1 MTLQTNPPPMIRRG
15 VGLAMAL
22 AAGWMTNLSWVQLRR
37 DGQFSMAAAL
47 FGPAFCV
54 LGLGLV
60 LFKGYRQERL
70 ERGEDI
76 SQLQGMALLTP
87 RWKGVLAVALAAMAV
102 NYALL
107 TGWI

>member
-1 MTLQTNPPPMIRRG
+1 MDLKNNPPPMARRG

-22 AAGWMTNLSWVQLRR
+22 ASGWMTSLAWVQARR
-37 DGQFSMAAAL
+37 DGEFSLLAAFA
-47 FGPAFCV
+47 GPAFMMI
-54 LGLGLV
+54 GLGLV

-76 SQLQGMALLTP
+76 SQLQGMDLLTP
-87 RWKGVLAVALAAMAV
+87 RWKGVLGLALGAGAL

-107 TGWI
+107 TGLL

>member
-1 MTLQTNPPPMIRRG
+1 MDLQTNPPTMIRRA

-22 AAGWMTNLSWVQLRR
+22 AAAWMTNLSWVQARR

-47 FGPAFCV
+47 IGPAFCV
-54 LGLGLV
+54 IGLGLV

-76 SQLQGMALLTP
+76 SQLQGVALLTP

-107 TGWI
+107 NGWV